1 MVFQTKILVAGGHLG
16 DIDKGATSLVVFKDS
31 GAHQAFSHNSELKL
45 GADLL
50 EEGTH
55 GNEFAHGHAESNI
68 LTGGAAESD
77 VGLQLGLPDD
87 GATKQSQSKTSAR
100 LDRNGVLV
108 IFVSI
113 EAGEV
118 SVDITV
124 QTLTEIRSEENALVT
139 CVDEVPN
146 DTLQGLTMRL
156 PGGMGE
162 ASDLVDSKLDVGP
175 RVGRKIQQHS
185 HCCSKIPL
193 FMKSESVL
201 IRPKWFLD
209 GRSLLRRRI
218 GHSGVSNDFVC
229 ESLLSQ
235 FYRCS
240 ILLEI
245 DTEET
250 KTYLPWA
257 LV

>member
-31 GAHQAFSHNSELKL
+31 GAHQAFSHNSELEL

-55 GNEFAHGHAESNI
+55 GDEFAHGHAESNI

-87 GATKQSQSKTSAR
+87 GATKQSQSEPSAR

-108 IFVSI
+108 VFVSI

-124 QTLTEIRSEENALVT
+124 QTLTEIRSE
-139 CVDEVPN
+139 
-146 DTLQGLTMRL
+146 
-156 PGGMGE
+156 
-162 ASDLVDSKLDVGP
+162 
-175 RVGRKIQQHS
+175 
-185 HCCSKIPL
+185 
-193 FMKSESVL
+193 
-201 IRPKWFLD
+201 
-209 GRSLLRRRI
+209 
-218 GHSGVSNDFVC
+218 
-229 ESLLSQ
+229 
-235 FYRCS
+235 
-240 ILLEI
+240 
-245 DTEET
+245 
-250 KTYLPWA
+250 
-257 LV
+257 